1 VTILHF
7 LSKADIDYK
16 TDTRGDIGIFEIP
29 KKEYFH
35 IKRIYYITKVPR
47 NKYRGSHAHKSLHQ
61 VFFSL
66 SGSFKLEVTDG
77 VLRDEVQ
84 LIESGSGYYL
94 PAGYWRELSDFT
106 DGAVCLVL
114 ASDHYDVDDYIYDYE
129 EFREWRKS
137 HAKN

>member
-1 VTILHF
+1 MLHF

-114 ASDHYDVDDYIYDYE
+114 ASDVFEEADYIRDYN
-129 EFREWRKS
+129 EFLNTK
-137 HAKN
+137 K

>member
-1 VTILHF
+1 MLHF

-84 LIESGSGYYL
+84 LIESGS
-94 PAGYWRELSDFT
+94 
-106 DGAVCLVL
+106 
-114 ASDHYDVDDYIYDYE
+114 ASQIFSSPQHDLTAAFVNG
-129 EFREWRKS
+129 RRG
-137 HAKN
+137 